1 MADEFMG
8 SFCRM
13 LAGMI
18 GQTRDEIAGLVGRAV
33 NLEDRLVQLEGQPDC
48 DPEEIKR
55 VRHDLAEVDGQ
66 LDEARER
73 LMVLEI
79 EYSFARNPVL
89 G

>member
-1 MADEFMG
+1 MADGFMG

-13 LAGMI
+13 LADTVARTGE
-18 GQTRDEIAGLVGRAV
+18 EIAGLVGQAV
-33 NLEDRLVQLEGQPDC
+33 NLEDRLAQLEGQPDF
-48 DPEEIKR
+48 DPGEIER
-55 VRHDLAEVDGQ
+55 VRHDLAEVDRQ

-79 EYSFARNPVL
+79 EYNFARNPVL